1 MVVSGKVVS
10 LPGSVL
16 DDEPP
21 PQPVNIRLDETSAAN
36 SLNFA
41 LFNLFSSFQG
51 LKNDAVPN
59 THRPP
64 IWLPLAAAGNYCP
77 GNTMV

>member
-1 MVVSGKVVS
+1 LVVVSGKVVS

-51 LKNDAVPN
+51 
-59 THRPP
+59 
-64 IWLPLAAAGNYCP
+64 I
-77 GNTMV
+77 